1 MSQSNDDFS
10 IHRRAWELIP
20 WVVNGSAS
28 AEERRTVE
36 EHLAHCADCR
46 EEHEFQSRLRG
57 AISQQP
63 RSGTQADSAAAAASL
78 QRLWQRIDGE
88 EQAAPV
94 LRRAGS
100 GSFARGLLLAVLI
113 EAVGIAAL
121 SAALWTREAPG
132 NSARAGAP
140 LYQTLSAA
148 PEAAS
153 RATIRAVLAPTLTL
167 GELQALLGQ
176 TRLQIVAGPSDA
188 GVYSLAPLS
197 LQAAAPIQPALAQLR
212 AHPGVRFA
220 EPVDAAVRP
229 GS

>member
-1 MSQSNDDFS
+1 MNQSNDVFAA
-10 IHRRAWELIP
+10 HRRAWDLIP

-28 AEERRTVE
+28 DEERRTVE
-36 EHLAHCADCR
+36 QHLADCADCR
-46 EEHEFQSRLRG
+46 EEYEFQSRLRG
-57 AISQQP
+57 AISRPP
-63 RSGTQADSAAAAASL
+63 RPDGAADDAAASASL

-88 EQAAPV
+88 EQPAPAR
-94 LRRAGS
+94 LRRAGG

-121 SAALWTREAPG
+121 SAALWTRDVPRGA
-132 NSARAGAP
+132 AP
-140 LYQTLSAA
+140 LYQTLSAPA
-148 PEAAS
+148 EGTPRAS
-153 RATIRAVLAPTLTL
+153 IRAVLAPTLTL

-176 TRLQIVAGPSDA
+176 AQLQIVAGPSEA

-197 LQAAAPIQPALAQLR
+197 QQAAPATQTALAQLR

-220 EPVDAAVRP
+220 EPVDAAARP